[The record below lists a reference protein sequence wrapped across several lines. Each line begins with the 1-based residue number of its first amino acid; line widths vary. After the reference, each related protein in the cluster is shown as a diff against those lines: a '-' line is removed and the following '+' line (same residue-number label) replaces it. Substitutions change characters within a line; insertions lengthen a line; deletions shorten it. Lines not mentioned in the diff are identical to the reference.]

1 MRSFILNAEYA
12 TTFGAYWMVYG
23 IIGSFASVF
32 MLAKGYDNMHIG
44 MTLAAANLLA
54 FVMQPFIADRMD
66 RARGIKLI
74 DSSVYMTLAMMLIG
88 AGYFIFAGGSF
99 MLAAAIV
106 LILAVHA
113 LLQPGLNSLAFR
125 LSKSGIDV
133 SFGIGRAGGSLG
145 FSAIVAVIGTLVEKR
160 GVMVLPV
167 SAEAACLLLI
177 ALLLLTKN
185 TFLMMTRET
194 AEKKTAALAES
205 ANAESESAADQDD
218 ERIDLKEFIARN
230 KYFFIMNLGV
240 AGLFFS
246 NAVLTNYMAQI
257 ADNVGGTTEQVGRIL
272 SLMALLEIP
281 TMLFY
286 DRIRRHFSSVTLI
299 RLASVGFTAKIAI
312 CWIAGSVTLLFAAQ
326 FFQLVAFALM
336 MPGMVYY
343 INEIMSPGEAVKGQ
357 ALFTMMIVLSTI
369 AASFTGGWI
378 LDASGAKAL
387 TFVSLAVTAAGAAVV
402 ITTIGKV
409 KAHR

>member
-185 TFLMMTRET
+185 TFLM
-194 AEKKTAALAES
+194 K
-205 ANAESESAADQDD
+205 
-218 ERIDLKEFIARN
+218 
-230 KYFFIMNLGV
+230 FF
-240 AGLFFS
+240 
-246 NAVLTNYMAQI
+246 
-257 ADNVGGTTEQVGRIL
+257 
-272 SLMALLEIP
+272 
-281 TMLFY
+281 
-286 DRIRRHFSSVTLI
+286 
-299 RLASVGFTAKIAI
+299 
-312 CWIAGSVTLLFAAQ
+312 
-326 FFQLVAFALM
+326 
-336 MPGMVYY
+336 
-343 INEIMSPGEAVKGQ
+343 
-357 ALFTMMIVLSTI
+357 
-369 AASFTGGWI
+369 
-378 LDASGAKAL
+378 
-387 TFVSLAVTAAGAAVV
+387 
-402 ITTIGKV
+402 
-409 KAHR
+409 